1 MGPWSADL
9 PDVSPPE
16 KQPACQR
23 GRLFKH
29 TLRTRV
35 LRTHARTHT
44 GLGAKALLSKLWL
57 DMEGM
62 GIVYCV
68 HVTAG
73 RLYAAATEGFKCDVI
88 ISHVLSYLTH
98 TKKPGF

>member
-29 TLRTRV
+29 TLRRASSA
-35 LRTHARTHT
+35 HACGRKCKSSPSYGERIRNVSMAAGSMGTAAR
-44 GLGAKALLSKLWL
+44 GGFL
-57 DMEGM
+57 DLN
-62 GIVYCV
+62 GILFC
-68 HVTAG
+68 A
-73 RLYAAATEGFKCDVI
+73 
-88 ISHVLSYLTH
+88 
-98 TKKPGF
+98 P

>member
-29 TLRTRV
+29 TLRRASSAHACGLQCKSSPSYV
-35 LRTHARTHT
+35 ERIRNVHCGCREHGSCSPRQIFAFKWDYFLRT
-44 GLGAKALLSKLWL
+44 L
-57 DMEGM
+57 
-62 GIVYCV
+62 
-68 HVTAG
+68 
-73 RLYAAATEGFKCDVI
+73 
-88 ISHVLSYLTH
+88 ISNI
-98 TKKPGF
+98 KI

>member
-29 TLRTRV
+29 TPAHACGLQCKSSPSYVERIRNVYCGYWEHGSCGPRPIFAFKWHYFLRT
-35 LRTHARTHT
+35 LISN
-44 GLGAKALLSKLWL
+44 AK
-57 DMEGM
+57 
-62 GIVYCV
+62 I
-68 HVTAG
+68 
-73 RLYAAATEGFKCDVI
+73 
-88 ISHVLSYLTH
+88 
-98 TKKPGF
+98 

>member
-29 TLRTRV
+29 SQTRV
-35 LRTHARTHT
+35 LHT
-44 GLGAKALLSKLWL
+44 SMRASVQKLRLCL
-57 DMEGM
+57 DITGM
-62 GIVYCV
+62 RNV
-68 HVTAG
+68 HYDHVAAG
-73 RLYAAATEGFKCDVI
+73 MLDAAA
-88 ISHVLSYLTH
+88 
-98 TKKPGF
+98 

>member
-29 TLRTRV
+29 TLRRARLCARAASV
-35 LRTHARTHT
+35 QKLRF
-44 GLGAKALLSKLWL
+44 WL
-57 DMEGM
+57 DMTGM
-62 GIVYCV
+62 RNVYHG
-68 HVTAG
+68 HVAAEM
-73 RLYAAATEGFKCDVI
+73 LDAAA
-88 ISHVLSYLTH
+88 
-98 TKKPGF
+98 

>member
-29 TLRTRV
+29 TLRRASCAQACG
-35 LRTHARTHT
+35 LRLGLET
-44 GLGAKALLSKLWL
+44 GMLDAEEDFLLSEWVSFL
-57 DMEGM
+57 
-62 GIVYCV
+62 
-68 HVTAG
+68 
-73 RLYAAATEGFKCDVI
+73 
-88 ISHVLSYLTH
+88 LTLIFNS
-98 TKKPGF
+98 KIWVDQKEKRF